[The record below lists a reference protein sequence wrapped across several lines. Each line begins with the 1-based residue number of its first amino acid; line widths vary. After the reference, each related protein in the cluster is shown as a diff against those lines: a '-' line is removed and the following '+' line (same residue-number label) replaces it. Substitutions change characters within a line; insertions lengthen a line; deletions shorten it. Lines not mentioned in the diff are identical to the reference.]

1 MRTRSKRPKTSP
13 NATHVDVVGKILHL
27 RQNYHFGPEKIAM
40 YLKRYHDITISK
52 SGVWRILKRL
62 NMSRLPAS
70 QRYQRH
76 DKRWKRYEKQRPG
89 HHVQIDVK
97 FIEPVAG
104 VTGQRGGRRRARID
118 ALGAGGGRVG
128 RRRWPRRSSS
138 TPGTYS
144 WPPANLQPLGR
155 QVIVG
160 SVVAH
165 HNGRVSVSIGA
176 DSRVFDVPP
185 DKDIDLPTMIDLRW
199 MLTAAGYSGE
209 A

>member
-1 MRTRSKRPKTSP
+1 VRTRSKRPKTSP

-118 ALGAGGGRVG
+118 ALVRAAGASGVVAGRV
-128 RRRWPRRSSS
+128 
-138 TPGTYS
+138 
-144 WPPANLQPLGR
+144 
-155 QVIVG
+155 
-160 SVVAH
+160 
-165 HNGRVSVSIGA
+165 
-176 DSRVFDVPP
+176 
-185 DKDIDLPTMIDLRW
+185 DLPRHPERILGLLQIFSRSDDR
-199 MLTAAGYSGE
+199 
-209 A
+209 